1 MEIKLLVAGG
11 KSAGRVVPV
20 TVPKFFIGRAPDCHL
35 RPGSHLVSRHH
46 CVILINEGGVAV
58 RDFGSTNGTL
68 VNGEKIRGEQELKD
82 GDCLTVGPLEFEVR
96 LAADACSRK
105 PAGLETAATPSAPT
119 TSSATDDE
127 LDISQW
133 LGDIDL
139 PAAPQPLAETK
150 KADTAGGESGVDG
163 KAAADAP
170 EPPRDQPIGDV
181 SEEYKDE
188 IRRRREIPGVSKAA
202 QARRVTETPQ
212 DAASAAL
219 KRFYR

>member
-1 MEIKLLVAGG
+1 MGIKLLVAGG

-46 CVILINEGGVAV
+46 CVILIKKGGVAV

-68 VNGEKIRGEQELKD
+68 VNGERIRGEQELKD
-82 GDCLTVGPLEFEVR
+82 GDRLTVGPLEFEVR
-96 LAADACSRK
+96 LAADTCSRK
-105 PAGLETAATPSAPT
+105 PPGLETVAVAPAPT
-119 TSSATDDE
+119 TSSSTDDE

-133 LGDIDL
+133 LGDIGV
-139 PAAPQPLAETK
+139 PAAPKSLAETK
-150 KADTAGGESGVDG
+150 KTEAAGRESGVG
-163 KAAADAP
+163 GRAAADATKP
-170 EPPRDQPIGDV
+170 SKDQPVRDV